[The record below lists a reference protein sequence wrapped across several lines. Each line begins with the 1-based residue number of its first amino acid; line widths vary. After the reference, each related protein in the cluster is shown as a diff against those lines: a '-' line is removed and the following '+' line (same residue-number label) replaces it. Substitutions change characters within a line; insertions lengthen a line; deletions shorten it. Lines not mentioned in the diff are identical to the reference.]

1 MIHAYLTFI
10 RKSSSEK
17 TEYTLLGLNAIENLD
32 VLCDYK
38 LISGQPIIC
47 CVSNKK
53 IVSVYKISS
62 NGELNQIFGTIDH
75 LMNIEII
82 NDISLKYIK
91 NYNAIKY
98 FLNYS
103 FKSMSPDE
111 IIENFNK
118 LSCLEEKCI
127 SNLISSEVNWQ
138 IIKRNLSKEVRKSD
152 LNIHIKS
159 RILSSFNKLMQLN
172 KTYLN
177 KKIDIDLDGYEIKIT
192 AYVP

>member
-1 MIHAYLTFI
+1 
-10 RKSSSEK
+10 
-17 TEYTLLGLNAIENLD
+17 
-32 VLCDYK
+32 LCDYK

-53 IVSVYKISS
+53 IVSLYKISL

-82 NDISLKYIK
+82 NDISSKYIK

-118 LSCLEEKCI
+118 LSSLEEKCI

-152 LNIHIKS
+152 LNVHLKS
-159 RILSSFNKLMQLN
+159 RLLSSFNKLMQLN